1 MFHSTLIHL
10 LDSTLFIVALLMA
23 CSWMMELL
31 PLPITSLIPLALF
44 PLMGIM
50 NTGDVSV
57 NYLNKT
63 CMLFVGGRLMLYKYN
78 LTSYPNFK
86 LHQICFWKLENQN
99 IAYSL
104 WSNLQAVY
112 MYWMYHILV
121 HYHKPT
127 WSPLSLFVKLL
138 VLCFT

>member
-1 MFHSTLIHL
+1 
-10 LDSTLFIVALLMA
+10 MA

-78 LTSYPNFK
+78 LTS
-86 LHQICFWKLENQN
+86 
-99 IAYSL
+99 
-104 WSNLQAVY
+104 
-112 MYWMYHILV
+112 
-121 HYHKPT
+121 
-127 WSPLSLFVKLL
+127 
-138 VLCFT
+138 